1 MGEGNHN
8 VSYDST
14 GNNTIMPHPSVNENS
29 STNSN
34 PRKQKSDRTGKES
47 NDVEYTT
54 LRNEIIESIKKSEA
68 ISMSECENLTKVK
81 LKKSQEVKISQFG
94 KLNYRRTL

>member
-34 PRKQKSDRTGKES
+34 PRKQKSD
-47 NDVEYTT
+47 
-54 LRNEIIESIKKSEA
+54 
-68 ISMSECENLTKVK
+68 
-81 LKKSQEVKISQFG
+81 
-94 KLNYRRTL
+94 